1 MNATTKNGVGQGIVT
16 VNAGWNFSGQAAES
30 FPEHVR
36 RSIPSYEAGHRLVA
50 EISDFFVRPDS
61 VAYELGTSHGELLCA
76 LAKRHRQH
84 AEVRW
89 IGIDNEADMVAKA
102 RALTADLNNVVIE
115 NADIVEY
122 ELAKSDLVVSYYCLQ
137 FIPPKQRQGVIDRIY
152 DSLNWGGAFIWFEKV
167 RGSDARFQDIYSLL
181 YTDFKLDQGFTADEV
196 LAKSRSLKGTLEPFS
211 SNANLDLL
219 KRAGFVDV
227 APVFR
232 HLCFEGVLAI
242 K

>member
-1 MNATTKNGVGQGIVT
+1 MDTTTNGVGQGIVT
-16 VNAGWNFSGQAAES
+16 VNAGWNFSGQVAQS

-61 VAYELGTSHGELLCA
+61 VVYELGTSHGELLCA
-76 LAKRHRQH
+76 LAERHRQRP
-84 AEVRW
+84 ETRW
-89 IGIDNEADMVAKA
+89 IGIDNEPDMVAKA
-102 RALTADLNNVVIE
+102 RTVAAGLDNVVVE

-122 ELAKSDLVVSYYCLQ
+122 ELVKTDLVVSYYCLQ
-137 FIPPKQRQGVIDRIY
+137 FIAPKHRQRVVDRIY
-152 DSLNWGGAFIWFEKV
+152 DALNWGGAFIWFEKV
-167 RGSDARFQDIYSLL
+167 RGSDARFQDLFSLL

-196 LAKSRSLKGTLEPFS
+196 LAKSRSLKSTLEPFS
-211 SNANLDLL
+211 STGNLDLL
-219 KRAGFVDV
+219 KRAGFVDIT
-227 APVFR
+227 PVFR